1 MAQAWRKTTSPGCG
15 FDVRRWS
22 HCSAGKSKKAGSV
35 PHAAAFT
42 YCTGGN
48 SWLLKGDDV
57 GTRITMKPTP
67 ASRWQRLHA
76 SVSLAKAL
84 VKSALFLIWIALPRS
99 ARGGSLL
106 YDRKTPITAADLL
119 NDRVVPFFDSQEV
132 KLLRVLTDRGIE
144 YCGNPERHE
153 YELRLPT

>member
-1 MAQAWRKTTSPGCG
+1 MVPLLGGEVEEGGQRPTRGCI
-15 FDVRRWS
+15 
-22 HCSAGKSKKAGSV
+22 HL
-35 PHAAAFT
+35 
-42 YCTGGN
+42 CTGGN

-57 GTRITMKPTP
+57 GTRITMKPTH

-132 KLLRVLTDRGIE
+132 KLLRVLTDRGSE
-144 YCGNPERHE
+144 YCGTPERHE